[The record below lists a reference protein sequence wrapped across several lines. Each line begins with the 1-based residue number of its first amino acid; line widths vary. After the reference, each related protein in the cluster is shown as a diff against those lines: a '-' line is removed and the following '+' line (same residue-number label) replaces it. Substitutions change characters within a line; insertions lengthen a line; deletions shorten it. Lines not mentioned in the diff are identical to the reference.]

1 MKELLVSLLLVTQFS
16 CISKAQENDTTTQI
30 LTTDSLQTDTLS
42 LLFAG
47 DLMQHQGQ
55 INAARTA
62 TGGYDYSSYFEY
74 VKDEIQSAD
83 FAIANLEVTLGG
95 KPYKGYPAFSAP
107 DEYLTAIHNAGFNVL
122 ITANNHS
129 LDRGRKGLERTIQL
143 IDSLKIPHAGTY
155 LNAEEREN
163 KYPLLLEKKGFRI
176 AILNYTYGTNG
187 IPVTPPNIVNYTDT
201 TIISKD
207 IEASKTMNPDA
218 IIACM
223 HWGIEYQ
230 SLPDK
235 EQKFLTDWL
244 LRKGVNHIIG
254 CHPHVV
260 QPIEVREDS
269 LTNGKH
275 LVVYSLGNYI
285 SNMSARRTDG
295 GLMVKMELVKDSTT
309 RLNHCEYSLVW
320 TARPVQSGKK
330 NHQLLP
336 INFPTD
342 SISVNARNSLR
353 IFANDARSLFSKHNR
368 GIKEYLFYKKKVA
381 ESFGDLKIISIFAP
395 IRLSSIHT
403 SSSSRQCDNTSRF
416 SMFISR

>member
-47 DLMQHQGQ
+47 DLMQHQRQ

-187 IPVTPPNIVNYTDT
+187 IPVTPPNIVNYIDT

-207 IEASKTMNPDA
+207 IEASKTLNPDA

-223 HWGIEYQ
+223 HWGNEYQ
-230 SLPDK
+230 SLPSR
-235 EQKFLTDWL
+235 EQRQLADWL
-244 LRKGVNHIIG
+244 LEQGVTHIIG
-254 CHPHVV
+254 SHPHVI
-260 QPIEVREDS
+260 QPMELRTDS
-269 LTNGKH
+269 ITGAQH
-275 LVVYSLGNYI
+275 AVVYSLGNFI
-285 SNMSARRTDG
+285 SNMSKVNTDG
-295 GLMVKMELVKDSTT
+295 GLIFTLELEKDTTTSTST
-309 RLNHCEYSLVW
+309 QVRVQRCGYNFVW
-320 TARPVQSGKK
+320 TARPNFTKEK
-330 NHQLLP
+330 NYVLY
-336 INFPTD
+336 PTD
-342 SISVNARNSLR
+342 STSISKLPEAARNHLN
-353 IFANDARSLFSKHNR
+353 IFVKNSRKLLQQHNV
-368 GIKEYLFYKKKVA
+368 GIKENKK
-381 ESFGDLKIISIFAP
+381 
-395 IRLSSIHT
+395 
-403 SSSSRQCDNTSRF
+403 
-416 SMFISR
+416 

>member
-176 AILNYTYGTNG
+176 AILNYTY
-187 IPVTPPNIVNYTDT
+187 
-201 TIISKD
+201 
-207 IEASKTMNPDA
+207 
-218 IIACM
+218 
-223 HWGIEYQ
+223 
-230 SLPDK
+230 
-235 EQKFLTDWL
+235 
-244 LRKGVNHIIG
+244 
-254 CHPHVV
+254 
-260 QPIEVREDS
+260 
-269 LTNGKH
+269 
-275 LVVYSLGNYI
+275 
-285 SNMSARRTDG
+285 
-295 GLMVKMELVKDSTT
+295 
-309 RLNHCEYSLVW
+309 
-320 TARPVQSGKK
+320 
-330 NHQLLP
+330 
-336 INFPTD
+336 
-342 SISVNARNSLR
+342 
-353 IFANDARSLFSKHNR
+353 
-368 GIKEYLFYKKKVA
+368 
-381 ESFGDLKIISIFAP
+381 
-395 IRLSSIHT
+395 
-403 SSSSRQCDNTSRF
+403 
-416 SMFISR
+416 

>member
-187 IPVTPPNIVNYTDT
+187 IPVTPPNIVNYIDT

-207 IEASKTMNPDA
+207 IEASKTLNPDA

-235 EQKFLTDWL
+235 EQKFLTYWL
-244 LRKGVNHIIG
+244 LQKGVNHIIG
-254 CHPHVV
+254 CHP
-260 QPIEVREDS
+260 
-269 LTNGKH
+269 
-275 LVVYSLGNYI
+275 LGNYI

-320 TARPVQSGKK
+320 TARPVQSKKK

-353 IFANDARSLFSKHNR
+353 IFANDARALFNKHNR
-368 GIKEYLFYKKKVA
+368 GIKEYLFYKKK
-381 ESFGDLKIISIFAP
+381 
-395 IRLSSIHT
+395 
-403 SSSSRQCDNTSRF
+403 
-416 SMFISR
+416 

>member
-1 MKELLVSLLLVTQFS
+1 MN
-16 CISKAQENDTTTQI
+16 I
-30 LTTDSLQTDTLS
+30 
-42 LLFAG
+42 
-47 DLMQHQGQ
+47 
-55 INAARTA
+55 
-62 TGGYDYSSYFEY
+62 
-74 VKDEIQSAD
+74 
-83 FAIANLEVTLGG
+83 
-95 KPYKGYPAFSAP
+95 
-107 DEYLTAIHNAGFNVL
+107 LTAIHNAGFNVL

-254 CHPHVV
+254 SHPHVV
-260 QPIEVREDS
+260 QPIEVRD
-269 LTNGKH
+269 
-275 LVVYSLGNYI
+275 
-285 SNMSARRTDG
+285 
-295 GLMVKMELVKDSTT
+295 
-309 RLNHCEYSLVW
+309 
-320 TARPVQSGKK
+320 
-330 NHQLLP
+330 
-336 INFPTD
+336 
-342 SISVNARNSLR
+342 
-353 IFANDARSLFSKHNR
+353 
-368 GIKEYLFYKKKVA
+368 
-381 ESFGDLKIISIFAP
+381 
-395 IRLSSIHT
+395 
-403 SSSSRQCDNTSRF
+403 RQPDE
-416 SMFISR
+416 